1 MIIDRYDI
9 NGKSVANM
17 LYHLVNNDLIP
28 IRDKVVA
35 DGSKR
40 LDQYA
45 YEYYGESLNWWIIAA
60 ASGIG
65 WWFNLTKNEGGGE
78 NVKSGVVLYIP
89 ELSAVQEL
97 KNRGV

>member
-17 LYHLVNNDLIP
+17 LYHLVNNDLIT
-28 IRDKVVA
+28 IKDKVVA

-65 WWFNLTKNEGGGE
+65 WWFNLTKNEGSGE
-78 NVKSGVVLYIP
+78 NVKSGVILCIP
-89 ELSAVQEL
+89 ELSEVQAL

>member
-28 IRDKVVA
+28 VSAKIVA

-45 YEYYGESLNWWIIAA
+45 HEYYGESLNWWIIAA

-89 ELSAVQEL
+89 ELSAVQAL